1 MGTVNGTNS
10 TTPPATGQTT
20 SSGSQAISNAVNQT
34 LGKDDFLKLLTT
46 ELRNQDP
53 LQPMD
58 NKDFIAQ
65 MAQFSS
71 LEQMNNVSKSMDD
84 LKNSMTG
91 FFQQGLLN
99 QGAALI
105 GKQVSGLDTDGV
117 TEISG
122 IVDSVK
128 WLDGNPQLNILQTDG
143 SFKTLEMNQITK
155 VSEPSASASSPSS
168 STSTTI

>member
-1 MGTVNGTNS
+1 MSTVNGTNA
-10 TTPPATGQTT
+10 TTPTGTQNT
-20 SSGSQAISNAVNQT
+20 SNSNQVIAKAVNET

-71 LEQMNNVSKSMDD
+71 LEQMNNVSKSMED
-84 LKNSMTG
+84 LKTSMTG

-105 GKQVSGLDTDGV
+105 GKQVNGRDTDGV
-117 TEISG
+117 TVISG
-122 IVDSVK
+122 VVDSVK
-128 WLDGNPQLNILQTDG
+128 WLDGDPQLSLLQADG
-143 SFKTLEMNQITK
+143 SFKTLAMNQITD
-155 VSEPSASASSPSS
+155 VSNKK
-168 STSTTI
+168 

>member
-1 MGTVNGTNS
+1 MSTIDKTNS
-10 TTPPATGQTT
+10 TPSTGTNNN
-20 SSGSQAISNAVNQT
+20 SQAISNAVNKT

-71 LEQMNNVSKSMDD
+71 LEQMNNVAKSMED
-84 LKNSMTG
+84 LKTSMTG

-105 GKQVSGLDTDGV
+105 GKQVSGIDTDGV
-117 TEISG
+117 TVVSG

-128 WLDGNPQLNILQTDG
+128 WLDGNPQLNLLQADG
-143 SFKTLEMNQITK
+143 TLKTLEMNQITE
-155 VSEPSASASSPSS
+155 VSK
-168 STSTTI
+168 

>member
-1 MGTVNGTNS
+1 MSTINATNS
-10 TTPPATGQTT
+10 TP
-20 SSGSQAISNAVNQT
+20 SSGTQNTTQGSQTISNAVNQT
-34 LGKDDFLKLLTT
+34 LGKDEFLKLLTT

-71 LEQMNNVSKSMDD
+71 LEQMNNVAQSMEN
-84 LKNSMTG
+84 LKASMTG
-91 FFQQGLLN
+91 YFQQGLLT

-105 GKQVSGLDTDGV
+105 GKQVSGMDTDGV
-117 TEISG
+117 TVISG

-128 WLDGNPQLNILQTDG
+128 WLDGNPQLNLLQADG
-143 SFKTLEMNQITK
+143 SFKTLEMNQITEVK
-155 VSEPSASASSPSS
+155 K
-168 STSTTI
+168 

>member
-1 MGTVNGTNS
+1 MSTINGTSSPTGMQNNS
-10 TTPPATGQTT
+10 NNRT
-20 SSGSQAISNAVNQT
+20 SVVSNALNQT

-46 ELRNQDP
+46 ELMNQDP

-71 LEQMNNVSKSMDD
+71 LEQMNNVARSMED
-84 LKNSMTG
+84 LRGSMTG
-91 FFQQGLLN
+91 FFQQGMIA

-105 GKQVSGLDTDGV
+105 GKQVSGIDIDGE

-122 IVDSVK
+122 VVDSVK
-128 WLDGNPQLNILQTDG
+128 WLDGNPQLILLQVDG
-143 SFKTLEMNQITK
+143 SYKALEMNQITE
-155 VSEPSASASSPSS
+155 VSE
-168 STSTTI
+168 

>member
-1 MGTVNGTNS
+1 MSTVNGTNS
-10 TTPPATGQTT
+10 TTSTGMTNQSKSSQTI
-20 SSGSQAISNAVNQT
+20 SSAMNQT

-71 LEQMNNVSKSMDD
+71 LEQMNNVAKSIESLNTNMG
-84 LKNSMTG
+84 N
-91 FFQQGLLN
+91 FFQQSLLN

-105 GKQVSGLDTDGV
+105 GKQVSGMDTDGV
-117 TEISG
+117 TVISG

-128 WLDGNPQLNILQTDG
+128 WLDGNPQLNILQADG
-143 SFKTLEMNQITK
+143 TYKTLEMNQITD
-155 VSEPSASASSPSS
+155 VSDATLMG
-168 STSTTI
+168 TSTTTTL